1 MNLSTSKPLILSA
14 LKSLWYLLTG
24 VPEEPERFYF
34 KKLEDVELAVDWG
47 RRKIHI
53 RGGKIVRATDYE
65 AVFIKHLLRTG
76 NIKNIDD

>member
-1 MNLSTSKPLILSA
+1 MNLSTSRNLLISS
-14 LKSLWYLLTG
+14 LKSLWCLLTG
-24 VPEEPERFYF
+24 APEEHERFYF

-65 AVFIKHLLRTG
+65 QVFIKHMLRMG
-76 NIKNIDD
+76 DIKNIDD